1 MHILTLQEHPLVTVF
16 NTSPLDLSFF
26 VREELTDA
34 QPHEWDT
41 TIYQN
46 HKRNNILAK
55 LVVID
60 EDTGME
66 IHPSKAGIVQDEF
79 GLWYC
84 IE

>member
-1 MHILTLQEHPLVTVF
+1 MNLLAFQAHPLVRVF
-16 NTSPLDLSFF
+16 DTSPLHLSFF

-41 TIYQN
+41 TIHLN
-46 HKRNNILAK
+46 HERNNILAK

-60 EDTGME
+60 KDTGME
-66 IHPSKAGIVQDEF
+66 IHPSKAGMVQDEF

-84 IE
+84 KE

>member
-1 MHILTLQEHPLVTVF
+1 VTVF
-16 NTSPLDLSFF
+16 DTSPLHLSFF

-55 LVVID
+55 LVIID
-60 EDTGME
+60 KDTEME
-66 IHPSKAGIVQDEF
+66 IHPSKARFVQDEF